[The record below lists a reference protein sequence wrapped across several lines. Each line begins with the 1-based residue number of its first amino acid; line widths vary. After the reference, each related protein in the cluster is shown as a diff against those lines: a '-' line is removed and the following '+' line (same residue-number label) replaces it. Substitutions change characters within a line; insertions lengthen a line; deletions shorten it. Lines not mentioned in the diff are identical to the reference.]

1 MGHGLIGPLPANTS
15 RSKPQNPT
23 FRTAFDI
30 MIHALPDHGRPPE
43 DILQELRSFGRYD
56 PSYEDARLWSLVY
69 WLDESYAEFL
79 GQAYQ
84 AYSSANGLN
93 PSVFKSLK
101 QFETQIIAATAEL
114 LHGGPDTC
122 GVVTSGGTE
131 SCLLAVKTYRDLARA
146 TRGVRRPEMIVPTT
160 AHVAWFKASEYFG
173 VKLRRLPLDDRLH
186 ADVSRLDA
194 VINRNTVM
202 VLGSA
207 PEYPHGSIDPI
218 EAMGA
223 IAQQHAIPM
232 HVDACVG
239 GFILPFMAM
248 NGVVLPAW
256 DYRVP
261 GVTSISADLHK
272 YGFAAKG
279 ASTITYRNL
288 ELLKHQMFVCEDW
301 PGGVFASPALLG
313 TRPGG
318 AYAAA
323 WAAMQHF
330 GIDGYRELAA
340 RTQQAFERMRAGIEA
355 LPELKVLGEPQGPL
369 LAYGSA
375 TTDVNIFA
383 VGDQMD
389 AKGWQVN
396 RLQFPDGLHAM
407 ITAQHLP
414 VIADYLRD
422 LRDAVATVKADPS
435 LAGKGRAATYGMMAH
450 LPLRGVVKSKVLT
463 LFANAYRA
471 GGAPLELDADAAQ
484 GHGAVPPTKP
494 WLERLAGWYVARQ
507 QRR

>member
-1 MGHGLIGPLPANTS
+1 MS
-15 RSKPQNPT
+15 
-23 FRTAFDI
+23 
-30 MIHALPDHGRPPE
+30 HALPDHGRPAD
-43 DILQELRSFGRYD
+43 DILQQLKGFGAQD
-56 PSYEDARLWSLVY
+56 PNYKDSRLWSLVY
-69 WLDESYAEFL
+69 WLDEPYADFL

-84 AYSSANGLN
+84 AYASANGLN
-93 PSVFKSLK
+93 PSAFKSLK
-101 QFETQIIAATAEL
+101 RFETQIIAATAEL
-114 LHGGPDTC
+114 LHGGPETC

-146 TRGVRRPEMIVPTT
+146 TRGVRKPEMIVPTT

-173 VKLRRLPLDDRLH
+173 VKLRLLPLDEKLR
-186 ADVSRLDA
+186 ADVGRLQGM
-194 VINRNTVM
+194 INRRTVM

-223 IAQQHAIPM
+223 VAQKHGIPL

-248 NGVVLPAW
+248 NGVPLPLW

-288 ELLKHQMFVCEDW
+288 GLLKYQMFVSTDW

-330 GIDGYRELAA
+330 GIDGYRDLAA
-340 RTQQAFERMRAGIEA
+340 RTRQAFEQLRAGIEA
-355 LPELKVLGEPQGPL
+355 MPELKVLGQPHGPL
-369 LAYGSA
+369 LGYGSRDA
-375 TTDVNIFA
+375 KVNIFA

-407 ITAQHLP
+407 ITARHLE
-414 VIADYLRD
+414 VVDEYLRD
-422 LRDAVATVKADPS
+422 LREAVDIVRCDPS

-450 LPLRGVVKSKVLT
+450 LPLRGVVKNKVLE

-471 GGAPLELDADAAQ
+471 GGAPLELDADAGSGEDSA
-484 GHGAVPPTKP
+484 AASPPM
-494 WLERLAGWYVARQ
+494 LERVARWYVARQ

>member
-1 MGHGLIGPLPANTS
+1 LA
-15 RSKPQNPT
+15 
-23 FRTAFDI
+23 
-30 MIHALPDHGRPPE
+30 HALPERGRPPE
-43 DILQELRSFGRYD
+43 QILQDLRGFGAHD
-56 PSYEDARLWSLVY
+56 PNYKDARLWSLVY
-69 WLDESYAEFL
+69 WLDEPYADFL

-93 PSVFKSLK
+93 PSAFKSLK

-114 LHGGPDTC
+114 LHGGPETC

-146 TRGVRRPEMIVPTT
+146 TRGVRSPEMVVPST
-160 AHVAWFKASEYFG
+160 AHVAWFKAGEYFG

-186 ADVSRLDA
+186 ADVSKLESM
-194 VINRNTVM
+194 INRHTVM

-223 IAQQHAIPM
+223 IAHERGVPM

-248 NGVVLPAW
+248 NGVVLPPW

-261 GVTSISADLHK
+261 GVSSISADLHK

-330 GIDGYRELAA
+330 GVDGYRDLTA
-340 RTQQAFERMRAGIEA
+340 RTQQAFERMRTGISA
-355 LPELKVLGEPQGPL
+355 MPELKVLGEPHGPL
-369 LAYGSA
+369 LAYGS
-375 TTDVNIFA
+375 TTPAVNIFA

-389 AKGWQVN
+389 AMGWQVN

-407 ITAQHLP
+407 ITASHLP
-414 VIADYLRD
+414 VIDDYLRD
-422 LRDAVATVKADPS
+422 LRAAVATVKADPS

-450 LPLRGVVKSKVLT
+450 LPLRGMVRHKVLE
-463 LFANAYRA
+463 LFANSYRA
-471 GGAPLELDADAAQ
+471 GGPPLSLDAPGGEGRAQ
-484 GHGAVPPTKP
+484 PPL
-494 WLERLAGWYVARQ
+494 LERVAARYVAWR

>member
-1 MGHGLIGPLPANTS
+1 MASAFGDSTLPE
-15 RSKPQNPT
+15 
-23 FRTAFDI
+23 
-30 MIHALPDHGRPPE
+30 HGRPADE
-43 DILQELRSFGRYD
+43 VLQQLRSYGAAD
-56 PSYEDARLWSLVY
+56 PQYQSGRLWSLVY
-69 WLDESYAEFL
+69 YLDAEHEAFL
-79 GQAYQ
+79 HQAY
-84 AYSSANGLN
+84 ASFASANGLN
-93 PSVFKSLK
+93 PGAFKSLK
-101 QFETQIIAATAEL
+101 RFENEIVAAAARL
-114 LHGGPDTC
+114 QHGGPETC

-146 TRGVRRPEMIVPTT
+146 TRGVRKPEMIVPTT

-173 VKLRRLPLDDRLH
+173 VKLRLLPLDEQLH
-186 ADVSRLDA
+186 ADVAKLESM
-194 VINRNTVM
+194 INRRTVM

-207 PEYPHGSIDPI
+207 PEYPHGGIDPI

-223 IAQQHAIPM
+223 IAQRHGVPM

-239 GFILPFMAM
+239 GFILPFMEM
-248 NGVVLPAW
+248 NGIALPRW

-288 ELLKHQMFVCEDW
+288 GLLKHQMFVATDW

-323 WAAMQHF
+323 WAALQHF
-330 GIDGYRELAA
+330 GIDGYRDLAA
-340 RTQQAFERMRAGIEA
+340 RTSEAFDRMRSGIEA
-355 LPELKVLGEPQGPL
+355 TPGLRVLGQPTGPL

-375 TTDVNIFA
+375 DAGLNIFA

-389 AKGWQVN
+389 ARGWLVN

-414 VIADYLRD
+414 VVDDYLRD
-422 LRDAVATVKADPS
+422 LREAVATVRADPS
-435 LAGKGRAATYGMMAH
+435 LAQKGRAATYGMMAH
-450 LPLRGVVKSKVLT
+450 LPLRGVVRSKVLAM
-463 LFANAYRA
+463 FADSYRA
-471 GGAPLELDADAAQ
+471 GGAPLDLESAGPGD
-484 GHGAVPPTKP
+484 GHAPTL
-494 WLERLAGWYVARQ
+494 LERIAARYVAWRQ
-507 QRR
+507 RSVADQRDRM

>member
-1 MGHGLIGPLPANTS
+1 MS
-15 RSKPQNPT
+15 Q
-23 FRTAFDI
+23 
-30 MIHALPDHGRPPE
+30 ALPDHGRAAA
-43 DILQELRSFGRYD
+43 DVLQQMRDYGRDD
-56 PSYEDARLWSLVY
+56 PQYQDARLWSLVY
-69 WLDESYAEFL
+69 YLDPAHADFL
-79 GQAYQ
+79 SQAYE

-93 PSVFKSLK
+93 PSAFKSLK
-101 QFETQIIAATAEL
+101 RFESEIIEATAGL
-114 LHGGPDTC
+114 HHGGAETC
-122 GVVTSGGTE
+122 GVLTSGGTE

-146 TRGVRRPEMIVPTT
+146 TRRVQRPEMIVPTT

-173 VKLRRLPLDDRLH
+173 VKLRLLPLDDRLH
-186 ADVSRLDA
+186 ADVSKLESM
-194 VINRNTVM
+194 INRHTVM

-207 PEYPHGSIDPI
+207 PEYPRGSIDPI

-223 IAQQHAIPM
+223 IALKHGVPL

-248 NGVVLPAW
+248 NGVALPPW

-261 GVTSISADLHK
+261 GVMSISADLHK

-288 ELLKHQMFVCEDW
+288 ELLKHQLFVSTDW

-330 GIDGYRELAA
+330 GVDGYRDLAA

-355 LPELKVLGEPQGPL
+355 MPQLKVLGEPQGPL
-369 LAYGSA
+369 LAYGS
-375 TTDVNIFA
+375 DSPQVNIFA
-383 VGDQMD
+383 VGDQMET
-389 AKGWQVN
+389 KGWLVN

-414 VIADYLRD
+414 VVDDYLRD
-422 LRDAVATVKADPS
+422 LREAVATVQADPS

-450 LPLRGVVKSKVLT
+450 LPLRGMVRNKVLE
-463 LFANAYRA
+463 LFANSYRA
-471 GGAPLELDADAAQ
+471 GGPPLSLDGQ
-484 GHGAVPPTKP
+484 GGGAGGSKP
-494 WLERLAGWYVARQ
+494 LLERVAAWYVARQ
-507 QRR
+507 QRRRA